1 MSNRTKSAMVEEIRT
16 GYLNKSPP
24 AKGIKSWKRR
34 FFVLSKVDKD
44 NYHLSYYR
52 NNESRDKPLGTID
65 LSKISLLST
74 APEAHSRW
82 PWIQKHFKCPPSS
95 VLFLTVETRDYFLI
109 GQNSDDVDSWLNAI
123 TTALQNSQ
131 NKMQNTD
138 ECDDKNQSIKS
149 ISGPMNYWQPTP
161 TDQPDEKDSE
171 AALMSTSPQSYYA
184 CPRSLFN
191 AQVAESHKFEDQ
203 PDERKSEDPAVMS
216 TYLSPQ
222 SYYDSPRTFFK
233 APVAEP
239 RKRFLS
245 DIKDEKVE
253 EEDESPEEATEY
265 ISMAKV
271 QMALEDDQKADTER
285 TKTNETETHVEK
297 EICISQDSLMNN
309 LVLTEEEGKPCVS
322 ECLETQESHLFH
334 KGDQILALNDLL
346 TNTLAEIQTYLKRL
360 SKEEVKLTT
369 RQLPGSQ
376 PLSNESNE
384 T

>member
-1 MSNRTKSAMVEEIRT
+1 MSNTTKSAMVEEIHT

-44 NYHLSYYR
+44 DYHLSYYR

-65 LSKISLLST
+65 LAKISLLST

-138 ECDDKNQSIKS
+138 KDNKNQGIKS

-161 TDQPDEKDSE
+161 EDQPDEKDSE
-171 AALMSTSPQSYYA
+171 AALMSTSPQSHYA
-184 CPRSLFN
+184 CPRSLFS
-191 AQVAESHKFEDQ
+191 APVAEQHKIEDQ
-203 PDERKSEDPAVMS
+203 PGERKSEEPALMS
-216 TYLSPQ
+216 TYSSPQ
-222 SYYDSPRTFFK
+222 SYYACPRTLFK

-245 DIKDEKVE
+245 DLKDEKVEE

-297 EICISQDSLMNN
+297 EICISQESLMNN

-322 ECLETQESHLFH
+322 ECRETQESHLFH

-346 TNTLAEIQTYLKRL
+346 TNTLDEIQTYLKRL
-360 SKEEVKLTT
+360 SKDEVKLTI
-369 RQLPGSQ
+369 RRLPGSQ